1 MKDGDLV
8 KMKIPHPRYSKGFGI
23 VIGFKQHKN
32 FDGSNSKWAH
42 IQFPCDSFPG
52 PEPRDGISTM
62 DVGHLEVI
70 SESR

>member
-1 MKDGDLV
+1 MKVGDLV
-8 KMKIPHPRYSKGFGI
+8 KMIIPHSRHSKGFGI
-23 VIGFKQHKN
+23 VIGFNKN